1 VSDVVL
7 PIRSSHLQLIK
18 SMSVGRR
25 NNKDLSELHSRKV
38 YALNST
44 CNLNSYTVSRNH
56 QPWLVLPLLLI
67 VFLLL

>member
-1 VSDVVL
+1 MSDVVL

-44 CNLNSYTVSRNH
+44 CNLNSYTVSRDH
-56 QPWLVLPLLLI
+56 
-67 VFLLL
+67 